1 MSTQTETQQLE
12 TPAGSVELT
21 YRQAIIA
28 ALGDELERDPAVLV
42 MGEDVATAGGVFK
55 TTQGLP
61 ERFGSERIRNTPI
74 CENGFMGVALGMA
87 VTGLRPVVEIMF
99 SDFLPT
105 AADAFVNELPKYRF
119 MSGGQCHVPV
129 TVRSI
134 GGSTGRFGT
143 QHSATGESWYMGLPG
158 LKVATAATPAS
169 AYGVL
174 RAAIQSDDPVLFFE
188 HKGLY
193 TRKGQVTLGADGV
206 LPVGQAGVL
215 REGSDVTVV
224 STLLMAHRALAAAET
239 LADDGI
245 SAEVVELRWLRP
257 IDWDTIIASVAKTG
271 RLLVVEEQVHTG
283 GWGAT
288 VISELTVR
296 GMPMARPQA
305 LSLPDDLL
313 VSYSPTLE
321 DAIIPSVDAIG
332 SRIRSVV
339 EA

>member
-1 MSTQTETQQLE
+1 VSGST
-12 TPAGSVELT
+12 VDLT
-21 YRQAIIA
+21 YREAVIA
-28 ALGDELERDPAVLV
+28 ALADELESDPTVLV

-55 TTQGLP
+55 TTEGLP
-61 ERFGSERIRNTPI
+61 ERFGDRIRNTPI

-119 MSGGQCHVPV
+119 MAAGQCTVPV

-134 GGSTGRFGT
+134 GGGTGRFGT
-143 QHSATGESWYMGLPG
+143 QHSATGESWYIGLPG

-169 AYGVL
+169 AYGTL
-174 RAAIQSDDPVLFFE
+174 RAAIRSNDPVLFFE

-193 TRKGQVTLGADGV
+193 ARKGPVTLGDEGI
-206 LPVGQAGVL
+206 LDTGKAGIL

-224 STLLMAHRALAAAET
+224 STLLMAHRSVVAAEALAS
-239 LADDGI
+239 DGI
-245 SAEVVELRWLRP
+245 STEVVELRWLRP
-257 IDWDTIIASVAKTG
+257 IDWDTIVASVSKTG
-271 RLLVVEEQVHTG
+271 RLLIVEEQVHAG

-288 VISELTVR
+288 VMSELTMR
-296 GMPMARPQA
+296 GVQMAPPQA
-305 LSLPDDLL
+305 LSLPEDVL

-321 DAIIPSVDAIG
+321 DAVIPSVDAIAD
-332 SRIRSVV
+332 RIRSAL
-339 EA
+339 ET